1 MLEDFFYTL
10 RDDTTHQHKRNHSSR
25 PDVYQIRFHQ
35 KTVAE
40 FKTTIFQQHY
50 SNKALVLQIQPK
62 DLEVIYRSTVLENDF
77 DMEYCI
83 DTIQTPLQ
91 VYVPVDISYDVYKE
105 YAANCLALVKDIG
118 KKCGRSYSE
127 RHDMELQNEMA

>member
-10 RDDTTHQHKRNHSSR
+10 RDDSVEKKQRTHHQHH
-25 PDVYQIRFHQ
+25 PQQPVYQIRFHQ

-40 FKTTIFQQHY
+40 FKTTIFNQHY
-50 SNKALVLQIQPK
+50 GSRALVLQITPK
-62 DLEVIYRSTVLENDF
+62 DLEIIYRAQVLENDF

-91 VYVPVDISYDVYKE
+91 VYVPLDISYDIYKE
-105 YAANCLALVKDIG
+105 YAQNCLNLVKDF
-118 KKCGRSYSE
+118 KKNSRVYYSE
-127 RHDMELQNEMA
+127 RHDMEL